1 MKSKKKIK
9 KFNLKSK
16 IDFEELFEKGTF
28 IKHQSLGLRYLKTE
42 DSKFFLGYT
51 VSKKIKPR
59 AVDRNLIKRRMRSEF
74 YDLRN
79 FFVKNCP
86 SGIYL
91 FCYLRREISLS
102 SDISKNIAIL
112 IKKIN

>member
-9 KFNLKSK
+9 IFNLKSK

-42 DSKFFLGYT
+42 DSKFVLGYT

-74 YDLRN
+74 
-79 FFVKNCP
+79 
-86 SGIYL
+86 
-91 FCYLRREISLS
+91 
-102 SDISKNIAIL
+102 
-112 IKKIN
+112 